1 MNDDPFS
8 CVVRNISTM
17 NTTVAKIVR
26 KYTQDNVSDMSLLT
40 ENVRRASLSSDTS
53 RCNVYMDINPTMKVH
68 DVYKVR
74 HAINDLHRVSFTRF
88 RVSGHSL
95 AIETGRWNRRGRGR
109 LPVEERVCVCGV
121 VQTERHV
128 VENCPTTQH
137 VRDYYAFN
145 SLDDL
150 FSNFSNDDVCKI
162 VHDLLRLYD

>member
-1 MNDDPFS
+1 M
-8 CVVRNISTM
+8 
-17 NTTVAKIVR
+17 
-26 KYTQDNVSDMSLLT
+26 
-40 ENVRRASLSSDTS
+40 
-53 RCNVYMDINPTMKVH
+53 
-68 DVYKVR
+68 
-74 HAINDLHRVSFTRF
+74 
-88 RVSGHSL
+88 
-95 AIETGRWNRRGRGR
+95 
-109 LPVEERVCVCGV
+109 CGV